1 MLTET
6 VTQAVKQTAEGMT
19 IEVSTIIKF
28 GIGMVFVMF
37 IIYLLA
43 ELTPK
48 IAKYTDKFIEKHRS
62 EKTSDDRT
70 HEVKSI
76 YDLPEKKSGNDSKK
90 NL

>member
-6 VTQAVKQTAEGMT
+6 VTQALQQPSEGLT

-43 ELTPK
+43 ELTPR
-48 IAKYTDKFIEKHRS
+48 IAKHTDKFIEKHRP
-62 EKTSDDRT
+62 EKINDRT
-70 HEVKSI
+70 DEVKSI
-76 YDLPEKKSGNDSKK
+76 YDLPEKNSDDDKK
-90 NL
+90 